1 LSAALVILDPA
12 AAERR
17 QARRGIRLQRLA
29 VVLAVAAILDAVGL
43 VALSGAS
50 GNRFAITLDLVII
63 GFIGSIVLF
72 PVVGALIAQRRPF
85 NRVAWVMIFI
95 GLALGIGL
103 LLVGYGVLA
112 LDPGRPLPLA
122 VESLIVSKVFFIPA
136 IGSGTA
142 ILLLLFPTDRLPS
155 PPWRWV
161 VAVAV
166 VGAVLYDLG
175 TIFQHG
181 MLGNENVS
189 GPPNPLGV
197 PVEWAQAVQS
207 VADVGNALVT
217 LAVVLAA
224 GSVVVRYRKAEAIEA
239 AQIRWIALVAALA
252 APAFVVAALQ
262 LDDRVGFR
270 VSDFAFGL
278 GLVLLACLPIAIG
291 FAITRYRL
299 YEIDRLI
306 NRALVYGSLTAIL
319 AGIFTAAIGL
329 AQRVFVATTGQS
341 SDAAIVLTTLVV
353 ATLYAPLRKRL
364 EAVVD
369 RHFKYD
375 ERRFGAYRDEILRV
389 LGIVDAD
396 RAASRLA
403 AEAVRELQASGAV
416 VLDAADRPVATA
428 GAWPVEPL
436 LRLRIPGGTRRL
448 AAIAV
453 GPRVDGRPHDPRA
466 IAQLTEVVG
475 LAGTAVGA
483 RRLR

>member
-1 LSAALVILDPA
+1 VSATSLVVDA
-12 AAERR
+12 EAAERR
-17 QARRGIRLQRLA
+17 HLRRGTRLQRLA
-29 VVLAVAAILDAVGL
+29 VVLAIAAILDALGL

-95 GLALGIGL
+95 GLALGLGL

-112 LDPGRPLPLA
+112 LDPKRPLPLA
-122 VESLIVSKVFFIPA
+122 VEALILAKVFFIPA

-155 PPWRWV
+155 PRWRWV
-161 VAVAV
+161 AFLAV
-166 VGAVLYDLG
+166 VGAVLYDVG
-175 TIFQHG
+175 TIFERG
-181 MLGNENVS
+181 ALGNENVI
-189 GPPNPLGV
+189 GPPNPLGA
-197 PVEWAQAVQS
+197 PADWAEAVKF
-207 VADVGNALVT
+207 VAFGGNVLVT
-217 LAVVLAA
+217 VAVVLAA
-224 GSVVVRYRKAEAIEA
+224 ASVVVRYRRAEAVEA
-239 AQIRWIALVAALA
+239 AQIRWIAFVAGLA
-252 APAFVVAALQ
+252 APAFALAAPNVDKQ
-262 LDDRVGFR
+262 LGFPL
-270 VSDFAFGL
+270 SDVAFGI

-319 AGIFTAAIGL
+319 AGVFTAAVGL

-369 RHFKYD
+369 RQFKYD
-375 ERRFGAYRDEILRV
+375 ERRFGAYVDEVLRV
-389 LGIVDAD
+389 LGVIDAD
-396 RAASRLA
+396 RAATRLA
-403 AEAVRELQASGAV
+403 AEAVRELEATGGAV
-416 VLDAADRPVATA
+416 LDSNDRPVATA
-428 GAWPVEPL
+428 GEWPVEELVRVP
-436 LRLRIPGGTRRL
+436 ISSATRAL
-448 AAIAV
+448 AVVVV
-453 GPRVDGRPHDPRA
+453 GPRVDGRPHDPRSVA
-466 IAQLTEVVG
+466 HLGDVAAL
-475 LAGTAVGA
+475 VGA
-483 RRLR
+483 AVRPGR